1 MYLFCSDLKE
11 ECCDR
16 YVVAGGQT
24 ACFVCFLDL
33 TLPYVKTECSP
44 CTYNRMLIGSLY
56 RHIIF
61 VEYFSFLLKLIGFK
75 SLDCADGDCKINP
88 LCAATLICCN
98 VLSNLWIKYQADWYT
113 NVYPHCNDYVHWIF
127 IIDIFGCKLIEK
139 VPFCCLHRST
149 YQSCIHTNWPICVDS
164 SELHYFL
171 FNSMHSI
178 SYLKPFVQVAKFSG
192 QQLKQINFLFKIFKL
207 K

>member
-1 MYLFCSDLKE
+1 MLWSLCSGRGTK
-11 ECCDR
+11 
-16 YVVAGGQT
+16 

-88 LCAATLICCN
+88 LCARTLICCN
-98 VLSNLWIKYQADWYT
+98 VLSKLLINTRLIGIL
-113 NVYPHCNDYVHWIF
+113 NVYPHCNGYVHWIF
-127 IIDIFGCKLIEK
+127 IIDIFGGKLTEK
-139 VPFCCLHRST
+139 VPFCCLHT
-149 YQSCIHTNWPICVDS
+149 YQSCIHTNWPKLICVNS

-178 SYLKPFVQVAKFSG
+178 SYLKPLEQVTKVSG
-192 QQLKQINFLFKIFKL
+192 QQLEQINFLFKIFKL